1 MPRFFLALLILLLLF
16 PAPSGV
22 AAPSR
27 ADDITGEIVE
37 VRDDHSVRIRIEGD
51 WLPQVGDPVMI
62 RFRDE
67 VPGVG
72 VVMLD
77 GAWSVREVE
86 ADAVWARPDG
96 ETARPQVGQLAI
108 ITSEHPRPRTV
119 ASTPGSEA
127 KAPPE
132 EEVTPVSADVP
143 EPPKRRQG
151 RRIIDRRRYFTL
163 SAGGALVPL
172 GESLGS
178 NFADGQA
185 MSVRLLTFG
194 GLLPLRNLVVGGLIS
209 MTAGTRTFTRTFPG
223 NVLPPVEETVTVREI
238 VRGPGLIY
246 YIGGSPGNVAGETSF
261 FVSAYYLYIDIEN
274 AENAIDTV
282 TINGSQFGAGL
293 IYNLRRTLALYV
305 QGTYTTGYFDEDDE
319 ELNVAFDRNPF
330 EIGIGTSI
338 FF

>member
-1 MPRFFLALLILLLLF
+1 MPRLLLALLMTSVLLA
-16 PAPSGV
+16 APTGV
-22 AAPSR
+22 AAPPGI
-27 ADDITGEIVE
+27 DDITGEVVE

-51 WLPQVGDPVMI
+51 WLPQVGDPVKI

-72 VVMLD
+72 IVMLD
-77 GAWSVREVE
+77 GEWAVREVE

-108 ITSEHPRPRTV
+108 ISSERPRPRTA
-119 ASTPGSEA
+119 ASVPAPAPE
-127 KAPPE
+127 APPE

-143 EPPKRRQG
+143 EPPERRQG

-178 NFADGQA
+178 NFADGQT
-185 MSVRLLTFG
+185 MSLRLLTFG
-194 GLLPLRNLVVGGLIS
+194 GLMPLRNLVVGGVIS
-209 MTAGTRTFTRTFPG
+209 MTSGTRTFTRTFPG
-223 NVLPPVEETVTVREI
+223 DILTPTEETITVQEI

-282 TINGSQFGAGL
+282 TINGSQFGAGM

-319 ELNVAFDRNPF
+319 ELSVAFDRNPF
-330 EIGIGTSI
+330 ELGIGTSI